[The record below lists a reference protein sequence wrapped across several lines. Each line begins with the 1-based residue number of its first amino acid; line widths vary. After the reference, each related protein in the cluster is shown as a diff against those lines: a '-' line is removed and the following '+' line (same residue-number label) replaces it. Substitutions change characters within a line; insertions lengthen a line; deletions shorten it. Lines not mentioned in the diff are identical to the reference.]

1 MFYNLNK
8 NNYICF
14 YLCCNLIVK
23 VFNYIQINYL
33 GGYRSYTDNA
43 NDESV
48 NNQKFNSMRL
58 EFPEL
63 YGNIVL
69 TT

>member
-1 MFYNLNK
+1 
-8 NNYICF
+8 
-14 YLCCNLIVK
+14 LIVK
-23 VFNYIQINYL
+23 VSNYIPTNYL
-33 GGYRSYTDNA
+33 GGCRSYTDNA
-43 NDESV
+43 NDESD
-48 NNQKFNSMRL
+48 NDQKFNSLHL